1 LIRIK
6 ERIYLNNN
14 GFKNGALMGTI
25 LGASLGMV
33 FGAKLGP
40 FQKRKIMRNIRRAS
54 YTLKD
59 GINSIWE

>member
-1 LIRIK
+1 M
-6 ERIYLNNN
+6 NNN
-14 GFKNGALMGTI
+14 GFKNGALIGTI

-54 YTLKD
+54 YSLKD